1 MIPLLTGFGIP
12 GRVAMAPAQRIA
24 QQVIGKAEPYVGRFV
39 RPITEGISQ
48 TLGFG
53 TGRTMETGKLPS
65 PGELATEFAVTA
77 GTGRILEDVG
87 AIGADFLRRSK
98 GGQAIINADKFTHEA
113 HAKWQADEQA
123 AKDLATSQ
131 QKEFYDTAL
140 IKAKTSQ
147 REYEMATR
155 QRQQT
160 IADNQTDYD
169 QAVRAERESVY
180 NARQQKI
187 ADEQAGYQ
195 SDVQA
200 REQTIARRQ
209 HEYTGAVQQQG
220 QVLTEARAIPARYK
234 PETPSWVLYEKYG
247 DAAKDTAFDLAPSN
261 AALAELRVQRGVLPD
276 GTMRPFPKA
285 VEDIAANLE
294 KATGPVPFE
303 TIRQEIRKLGPLTR
317 HGDGNIRGPAKQL
330 MGILADVLDTAPG
343 ANDLLKQANANF
355 RREMAVKDMDDWLKP
370 GHGIV
375 SKDRFNR
382 EKINVATLFGK
393 LDKTIVDD
401 SMFRGSFTPDELK
414 QLKADVGKFAGTPNM
429 PTRVPG
435 ELPPVPVPQPEYLPG
450 SAPNVPGRLMHP
462 PREPGA
468 VALPP
473 DVPVKQVPVPPGTAA
488 PAPVSTYEVLGPRPR
503 PAPGT
508 LGAIGGAEYLASLVG
523 IPPGAMTAVKTV
535 IPGTQ
540 QARWLF
546 AHGMLDARSRRMMQA
561 AINGEG
567 ILHPQFYSVML
578 ASLSPAERKAFERE
592 TGSVTDRRSASERA
606 PGGAPRSTD

>member
-1 MIPLLTGFGIP
+1 
-12 GRVAMAPAQRIA
+12 
-24 QQVIGKAEPYVGRFV
+24 
-39 RPITEGISQ
+39 
-48 TLGFG
+48 
-53 TGRTMETGKLPS
+53 METGKLPS

-77 GTGRILEDVG
+77 GTGRILEDIG
-87 AIGADFLRRSK
+87 AIGADFLRRST

-113 HAKWQADEQA
+113 HAKWQADTQA
-123 AKDLATSQ
+123 AEEAARSQ
-131 QKEFYDTAL
+131 QKELYDTAL

-155 QRQQT
+155 QRRQT

-169 QAVRAERESVY
+169 QAVRAERESAY

-200 REQTIARRQ
+200 REQTTFRRQ
-209 HEYTGAVQQQG
+209 QEYTGAVQQQG

-247 DAAKDTAFDLAPSN
+247 DAAKDTVMDLTPAKT
-261 AALAELRVQRGVLPD
+261 AVAELRAQRGVLPD
-276 GTMRPFPKA
+276 GSMRPFPKA
-285 VEDIAANLE
+285 VEDVASQLE
-294 KATGPVPFE
+294 KASGIEGVKFE
-303 TIRQEIRKLGPLTR
+303 TIRQELRKLGPLSR
-317 HGDGNIRGPAKQL
+317 SSDGNVRGPAKQL
-330 MGILADVLDTAPG
+330 MGIYADVLDAAPG

-414 QLKADVGKFAGTPNM
+414 QLKADYGKFAGTPNM

-450 SAPNVPGRLMHP
+450 SAPNVPGRLMRP

-473 DVPVKQVPVPPGTAA
+473 DVPVKQVPTPPVAEAPTPQTPASVLGSRAPYRPLGGTAG
-488 PAPVSTYEVLGPRPR
+488 E
-503 PAPGT
+503 
-508 LGAIGGAEYLASLVG
+508 IGGLEYLASNLG
-523 IPPGAMTAVKTV
+523 IKGGIVAGTKAV
-535 IPGTQ
+535 IAGTQ
-540 QARWLF
+540 QARWLM
-546 AHGMLDARSRRMMQA
+546 AHAMLDPSRRPLIQA

-567 ILHPQFYSVML
+567 ILNPRFYSLML

-592 TGSVTDRRSASERA
+592 TGGVTDRRSASERA
-606 PGGAPRSTD
+606 PGGAARSAD